1 MIYKVIFTVLQ
12 LFIYVIKNILDMSE
26 VLVALWTVM
35 QTHAIWILVS
45 IVLVTFAMFMDLL
58 TGIRKANSKGEA
70 TTSRGLRKTLTKAYH
85 YYIPIICGATFD
97 LLLAP
102 LSFYTLPFMAMGISA
117 YCIMCEVKSVME
129 NTKADSTEM
138 SEMADFLSKVIENKD
153 DPEGLLKLIIKK
165 VNEGEKTKRK
175 RKSTIN
181 ADV

>member
-1 MIYKVIFTVLQ
+1 MFIFIVKLKKNYMSAVL
-12 LFIYVIKNILDMSE
+12 
-26 VLVALWTVM
+26 ATLWGVM
-35 QTHAIWILVS
+35 QSHAIWILAS

-85 YYIPIICGATFD
+85 YFIPIICGATFD

-102 LSFYTLPFMAMGISA
+102 LSFYTLPFMVMGISA

-138 SEMADFLSKVIENKD
+138 SEMADFLTKVIENRE
-153 DPEGLLKLIIKK
+153 DPEGLLKLIIKN
-165 VNEGEKTKRK
+165 VNEGEKVKKGRKNNTKNK
-175 RKSTIN
+175 QKN
-181 ADV
+181 G

>member
-70 TTSRGLRKTLTKAYH
+70 TTSR
-85 YYIPIICGATFD
+85 
-97 LLLAP
+97 
-102 LSFYTLPFMAMGISA
+102 
-117 YCIMCEVKSVME
+117 
-129 NTKADSTEM
+129 
-138 SEMADFLSKVIENKD
+138 
-153 DPEGLLKLIIKK
+153 
-165 VNEGEKTKRK
+165 
-175 RKSTIN
+175 
-181 ADV
+181 